1 MVAVV
6 VVVLVKKR
14 EKYCDGELNWSLSC
28 SNKVMMV
35 KRLCEVCEVNLNCR
49 YKSGCSRRNV
59 VPVELE
65 FELAELTLAGA
76 VVAAAVDSGCSSS
89 WQMISCC
96 H

>member
-1 MVAVV
+1 M
-6 VVVLVKKR
+6 
-14 EKYCDGELNWSLSC
+14 
-28 SNKVMMV
+28 MMV
-35 KRLCEVCEVNLNCR
+35 KRLCEVNLNCR
-49 YKSGCSRRNV
+49 YKNGCSRRNV

-65 FELAELTLAGA
+65 LGFELGFDELTLAGA